1 MRKVI
6 SFDKELEFK
15 TMIGEI
21 TSISLDQDLSF
32 QDDSTVSGELV
43 VSGKYKLTAASRLE
57 DDFLFHLP
65 MEIVLTERLD
75 SKTRNVTIED
85 FRYEVE
91 DNDILLCH
99 IDLLVEGVEIIDDI
113 ESDSSDSDIRETT
126 GSSAS
131 EIVDSSHDTG
141 IKSELS
147 EEELRP
153 VEATDIV
160 TPIESTFSTPVV
172 SSQREEPFMDVAP
185 VISSNVSDKSID
197 VDVDISV
204 NNNVTDTADTNT
216 NVNTNTNT
224 NTNINSSAIANS
236 SSNASSTAIIETADT
251 KDLKDQD
258 ESDGVGSLFSSFK
271 DSDET
276 FATYSVYI
284 FRANDTIEMI
294 MDKYQ
299 VTKEELESY
308 NDLSSLTI
316 GSKVIIP
323 THIHE

>member
-131 EIVDSSHDTG
+131 EIVDSSHDAG

-160 TPIESTFSTPVV
+160 TPIESTFSTPAV
-172 SSQREEPFMDVAP
+172 SSQREEPFMDIVPA
-185 VISSNVSDKSID
+185 ISSNASDKSID

-216 NVNTNTNT
+216 NVNTNTN
-224 NTNINSSAIANS
+224 INSSAIANS
-236 SSNASSTAIIETADT
+236 SSNAMIETADT

>member
-15 TMIGEI
+15 TMIGDI

-131 EIVDSSHDTG
+131 EIVDSSHDAG

-172 SSQREEPFMDVAP
+172 SNEREEPFMDIVPA
-185 VISSNVSDKSID
+185 ISSNASDKSID

-216 NVNTNTNT
+216 NVNTN
-224 NTNINSSAIANS
+224 INSSAIANS
-236 SSNASSTAIIETADT
+236 SSTAMIETVDT

>member
-32 QDDSTVSGELV
+32 QDDSTVSGDLV

-131 EIVDSSHDTG
+131 EIVDSSHDAG
-141 IKSELS
+141 IKSEWS

-172 SSQREEPFMDVAP
+172 SNQREESFMDIVPA
-185 VISSNVSDKSID
+185 ISSNASDKSID

-216 NVNTNTNT
+216 NVNTNTN
-224 NTNINSSAIANS
+224 INSSAIANS
-236 SSNASSTAIIETADT
+236 SSNAMIETVDM

>member
-131 EIVDSSHDTG
+131 EIVDSSHDAG

-153 VEATDIV
+153 VEVTDIV
-160 TPIESTFSTPVV
+160 TPIESTFSTPAV
-172 SSQREEPFMDVAP
+172 SNQREESFMDILPA
-185 VISSNVSDKSID
+185 ISSNASDKSID

-204 NNNVTDTADTNT
+204 NNNVTD
-216 NVNTNTNT
+216 
-224 NTNINSSAIANS
+224 
-236 SSNASSTAIIETADT
+236 TADT

-323 THIHE
+323 TNIHE

>member
-32 QDDSTVSGELV
+32 QDESTVSGELV

-131 EIVDSSHDTG
+131 EIVDSSHDAG

-153 VEATDIV
+153 VEVTDIV
-160 TPIESTFSTPVV
+160 TPIESTFSTPAV
-172 SSQREEPFMDVAP
+172 SNQREESFMDIVPA
-185 VISSNVSDKSID
+185 ISSNASDKSID

-216 NVNTNTNT
+216 NVNTNTN
-224 NTNINSSAIANS
+224 INSSAIANS
-236 SSNASSTAIIETADT
+236 SSNAMIETADT

>member
-21 TSISLDQDLSF
+21 TSISLDQNLSF

-75 SKTRNVTIED
+75 SQTRNVTIED
-85 FRYEVE
+85 FRYDVE

-99 IDLLVEGVEIIDDI
+99 IDLLVEGVEIIDDV
-113 ESDSSDSDIRETT
+113 ESDSCDSDIRETVPA
-126 GSSAS
+126 GR
-131 EIVDSSHDTG
+131 IVDSNYDMDVKKES
-141 IKSELS
+141 SV
-147 EEELRP
+147 EEVSP
-153 VEATDIV
+153 VQTSDIV
-160 TPIESTFSTPVV
+160 SPMDSSFSSQGA
-172 SSQREEPFMDVAP
+172 SSQREKQFSDVMP

-197 VDVDISV
+197 VD
-204 NNNVTDTADTNT
+204 ANT
-216 NVNTNTNT
+216 NANLSTST
-224 NTNINSSAIANS
+224 ISAVD
-236 SSNASSTAIIETADT
+236 DT
-251 KDLKDQD
+251 KDLKEQD
-258 ESDGVGSLFSSFK
+258 ESEGVGSLFSSFK

-299 VTKEELESY
+299 VTKEELENY
-308 NDLSSLTI
+308 NDLSSLAI

-323 THIHE
+323 THINE

>member
-15 TMIGEI
+15 TLIGEI

-131 EIVDSSHDTG
+131 EIVDSSHDAG

-172 SSQREEPFMDVAP
+172 SNEREEPFMDIVPA
-185 VISSNVSDKSID
+185 ISSNASDKSID

-216 NVNTNTNT
+216 NVNTNTN
-224 NTNINSSAIANS
+224 INSSAIANS
-236 SSNASSTAIIETADT
+236 SSTAMIETVDT

>member
-131 EIVDSSHDTG
+131 EIVDSSHDAG

-216 NVNTNTNT
+216 NVNTNTN
-224 NTNINSSAIANS
+224 INSSAIANS
-236 SSNASSTAIIETADT
+236 SSNAMIETADT

>member
-32 QDDSTVSGELV
+32 QDESTVSGELV

-75 SKTRNVTIED
+75 SQTRNVTIED

-99 IDLLVEGVEIIDDI
+99 IDLLVEGVEIIDDV
-113 ESDSSDSDIRETT
+113 ESDSSDSRENVSLSTDSSTDDI
-126 GSSAS
+126 
-131 EIVDSSHDTG
+131 IDSSHDVS
-141 IKSELS
+141 IKNESS
-147 EEELRP
+147 
-153 VEATDIV
+153 TDEISSV
-160 TPIESTFSTPVV
+160 ESTLLDSSSSG
-172 SSQREEPFMDVAP
+172 SSQREESFIDVTP
-185 VISSNVSDKSID
+185 VISSNVSDKSVD
-197 VDVDISV
+197 VDVNISV
-204 NNNVTDTADTNT
+204 NNPATDTVDTNT
-216 NVNTNTNT
+216 NVNTNV
-224 NTNINSSAIANS
+224 NSGVNG
-236 SSNASSTAIIETADT
+236 TDT
-251 KDLKDQD
+251 TELKEQD

>member
-21 TSISLDQDLSF
+21 TSISLDQNLLF
-32 QDDSTVSGELV
+32 EDDSTVSGELI

-57 DDFLFHLP
+57 EDFSFHLP

-75 SKTRNVTIED
+75 SETRNVNIED

-99 IDLLVEGVEIIDDI
+99 IDLLVEGVEIIDDV
-113 ESDSSDSDIRETT
+113 ESDCEDIRE
-126 GSSAS
+126 SS
-131 EIVDSSHDTG
+131 DTVS
-141 IKSELS
+141 I
-147 EEELRP
+147 
-153 VEATDIV
+153 EATDDNPSVEEIKTVQTSDIAAPIDISTSPEIV
-160 TPIESTFSTPVV
+160 SPRQEVV
-172 SSQREEPFMDVAP
+172 SNDSANFSNALDKP
-185 VISSNVSDKSID
+185 VD
-197 VDVDISV
+197 VDV
-204 NNNVTDTADTNT
+204 NV
-216 NVNTNTNT
+216 NVNTNSNS
-224 NTNINSSAIANS
+224 NINSNINTID
-236 SSNASSTAIIETADT
+236 STVEVDNTVVNDS
-251 KDLKDQD
+251 DDVH
-258 ESDGVGSLFSSFK
+258 DGVGSLFSSFK

-299 VTKEELESY
+299 VTKEELENY
-308 NDLSSLTI
+308 NDLSTLTI

-323 THIHE
+323 MQIHE

>member
-15 TMIGEI
+15 TMIGEV
-21 TSISLDQDLSF
+21 TSISLDQHLSF
-32 QDDSTVSGELV
+32 QDDSTVTGELV

-57 DDFLFHLP
+57 EDFSFHLP

-75 SKTRNVTIED
+75 SETRNVNIED

-99 IDLLVEGVEIIDDI
+99 IDLLVEGVEIIDDVEGDSDEREDI
-113 ESDSSDSDIRETT
+113 NEKSDAVRAVEVTSDSQSTEEIQP
-126 GSSAS
+126 AQVS
-131 EIVDSSHDTG
+131 EIVT
-141 IKSELS
+141 
-147 EEELRP
+147 P
-153 VEATDIV
+153 VD
-160 TPIESTFSTPVV
+160 FSTPSEPVSLRQEVV
-172 SSQREEPFMDVAP
+172 SNDTS
-185 VISSNVSDKSID
+185 ILSNPLDQAVD
-197 VDVDISV
+197 VDVNV
-204 NNNVTDTADTNT
+204 NI
-216 NVNTNTNT
+216 NTNTNDNDNI
-224 NTNINSSAIANS
+224 NTNVVTNSMVDVDANAVK
-236 SSNASSTAIIETADT
+236 NDDT
-251 KDLKDQD
+251 H
-258 ESDGVGSLFSSFK
+258 DGVGSLFSSFK
-271 DSDET
+271 DSNET

-299 VTKEELESY
+299 VTKEELENY

>member
-32 QDDSTVSGELV
+32 QDESTVSGELV

-131 EIVDSSHDTG
+131 EIVDSSHDAG

-160 TPIESTFSTPVV
+160 TPIESTFSTPAV
-172 SSQREEPFMDVAP
+172 SSQREEPFMDIVPA
-185 VISSNVSDKSID
+185 ISSNASDKSID

-204 NNNVTDTADTNT
+204 NNNVTD
-216 NVNTNTNT
+216 
-224 NTNINSSAIANS
+224 
-236 SSNASSTAIIETADT
+236 TADT

-299 VTKEELESY
+299 VTKEELENY

>member
-172 SSQREEPFMDVAP
+172 SNEREEPFMDIVPA
-185 VISSNVSDKSID
+185 ISSNASDKSID

-216 NVNTNTNT
+216 NVNTNTN
-224 NTNINSSAIANS
+224 INSSAIANS
-236 SSNASSTAIIETADT
+236 SSTAMIETVDT

-323 THIHE
+323 TNIHE

>member
-32 QDDSTVSGELV
+32 QDESTVSGELV

-131 EIVDSSHDTG
+131 EIVDSSHDAG

-153 VEATDIV
+153 VEVTDIV
-160 TPIESTFSTPVV
+160 TPIESTFSTPAV
-172 SSQREEPFMDVAP
+172 SNQREESFMDIVPA
-185 VISSNVSDKSID
+185 ISSNASDKSID

-216 NVNTNTNT
+216 NVNTNTN
-224 NTNINSSAIANS
+224 INSSAIANS
-236 SSNASSTAIIETADT
+236 SSNAMIETADT

-323 THIHE
+323 TNIHE

>member
-15 TMIGEI
+15 TMIGEV
-21 TSISLDQDLSF
+21 TSISLDQHLSF
-32 QDDSTVSGELV
+32 QDDSTVTGELV

-57 DDFLFHLP
+57 EDFSFHLP

-75 SKTRNVTIED
+75 PETRNVNIED

-99 IDLLVEGVEIIDDI
+99 IDLLVEGVEIIDDVVGDSDEREDII
-113 ESDSSDSDIRETT
+113 EKSDAVRAVEVTSDSQSTEEIQP
-126 GSSAS
+126 AQVS
-131 EIVDSSHDTG
+131 EIVT
-141 IKSELS
+141 
-147 EEELRP
+147 P
-153 VEATDIV
+153 VD
-160 TPIESTFSTPVV
+160 FSTPSEPVSPRQEVV
-172 SSQREEPFMDVAP
+172 SNDTS
-185 VISSNVSDKSID
+185 ILSNPLDQAVD
-197 VDVDISV
+197 VDVNV
-204 NNNVTDTADTNT
+204 NI
-216 NVNTNTNT
+216 NTNTNDNDNI
-224 NTNINSSAIANS
+224 NTNVVTNSMVDVDAN
-236 SSNASSTAIIETADT
+236 AVKDDDT
-251 KDLKDQD
+251 H
-258 ESDGVGSLFSSFK
+258 DGVGSLFSSFK

-299 VTKEELESY
+299 VTKEELENY

>member
-131 EIVDSSHDTG
+131 EIVDSSHDAG

-160 TPIESTFSTPVV
+160 TPIESTFSTPAV
-172 SSQREEPFMDVAP
+172 SSQREEPFMDIVPA
-185 VISSNVSDKSID
+185 ISSNASDKSID

-204 NNNVTDTADTNT
+204 NNNVTD
-216 NVNTNTNT
+216 
-224 NTNINSSAIANS
+224 
-236 SSNASSTAIIETADT
+236 TADT

>member
-1 MRKVI
+1 MRKVV

-21 TSISLDQDLSF
+21 TSISLDQNLLF
-32 QDDSTVSGELV
+32 EDDSTVSGELI

-57 DDFLFHLP
+57 EDFSFHLP

-75 SKTRNVTIED
+75 SETRNVNIED

-99 IDLLVEGVEIIDDI
+99 IDLLVEGVEIIDDV
-113 ESDSSDSDIRETT
+113 ESDCEDIRE
-126 GSSAS
+126 SS
-131 EIVDSSHDTG
+131 DTVS
-141 IKSELS
+141 I
-147 EEELRP
+147 
-153 VEATDIV
+153 EATDDNPSVEEIKTVQTSDIAAPIDISTSPEIV
-160 TPIESTFSTPVV
+160 SPRQEVV
-172 SSQREEPFMDVAP
+172 SNDSANFSNALDKP
-185 VISSNVSDKSID
+185 VD
-197 VDVDISV
+197 VDVK
-204 NNNVTDTADTNT
+204 VT
-216 NVNTNTNT
+216 VNTHSTS
-224 NTNINSSAIANS
+224 NINSNINTID
-236 SSNASSTAIIETADT
+236 STVEVDNTVVNDS
-251 KDLKDQD
+251 DDVH
-258 ESDGVGSLFSSFK
+258 DGVGSLFSSFK

-299 VTKEELESY
+299 VTKEELENY
-308 NDLSSLTI
+308 NDLSTLTI

-323 THIHE
+323 TQIHE

>member
-131 EIVDSSHDTG
+131 EIVDSSHDAG

-153 VEATDIV
+153 VEVTDIV
-160 TPIESTFSTPVV
+160 TPIESTFSTPAV
-172 SSQREEPFMDVAP
+172 SNQREESFMDIVPA
-185 VISSNVSDKSID
+185 ISSNASDKSID

-216 NVNTNTNT
+216 NVNTNTN
-224 NTNINSSAIANS
+224 INSSAIANS
-236 SSNASSTAIIETADT
+236 SSNAMIETADT

-323 THIHE
+323 TNIHE

>member
-15 TMIGEI
+15 TMIGEV
-21 TSISLDQDLSF
+21 TSISLDQHLSF
-32 QDDSTVSGELV
+32 QDDSTVTGELV

-57 DDFLFHLP
+57 EDFSFHLP

-75 SKTRNVTIED
+75 PETRNVNIED

-99 IDLLVEGVEIIDDI
+99 IDLLVEGVEIIDDVEGDSDEREDII
-113 ESDSSDSDIRETT
+113 EKSDAVRAVEVTSDSKSTEEIQPVQV
-126 GSSAS
+126 S
-131 EIVDSSHDTG
+131 EIVT
-141 IKSELS
+141 
-147 EEELRP
+147 P
-153 VEATDIV
+153 VD
-160 TPIESTFSTPVV
+160 FSTPSEPVSPRQEVV
-172 SSQREEPFMDVAP
+172 SNDTS
-185 VISSNVSDKSID
+185 ILSNPLDQAVD
-197 VDVDISV
+197 VDVNV
-204 NNNVTDTADTNT
+204 NI
-216 NVNTNTNT
+216 NTNTNT
-224 NTNINSSAIANS
+224 NANDNINTNVVTNSTVDVDASAVKDD
-236 SSNASSTAIIETADT
+236 DT
-251 KDLKDQD
+251 H
-258 ESDGVGSLFSSFK
+258 DGVRSLFSSFK

-299 VTKEELESY
+299 VTKEELENY

>member
-6 SFDKELEFK
+6 SFDKKLEFK

-32 QDDSTVSGELV
+32 QDESTVSGELV

-131 EIVDSSHDTG
+131 EIVDSSHDAG

-153 VEATDIV
+153 VEVTDIV
-160 TPIESTFSTPVV
+160 TPIESTFSTPAV
-172 SSQREEPFMDVAP
+172 SNQREESFMDILPA
-185 VISSNVSDKSID
+185 ISSNASDKSID

-216 NVNTNTNT
+216 NVNTNTN
-224 NTNINSSAIANS
+224 INSSAIANS
-236 SSNASSTAIIETADT
+236 SSNAMIETADT

-323 THIHE
+323 TNIHE

>member
-172 SSQREEPFMDVAP
+172 SNEREEPFMDIVPA
-185 VISSNVSDKSID
+185 ISSNASDKSID

-216 NVNTNTNT
+216 NVNTNTN
-224 NTNINSSAIANS
+224 INSSAIANS
-236 SSNASSTAIIETADT
+236 SSNAMIETADT

>member
-131 EIVDSSHDTG
+131 EIVDSSHDAG

-216 NVNTNTNT
+216 NVNTNTN
-224 NTNINSSAIANS
+224 INSSAIANS
-236 SSNASSTAIIETADT
+236 SSTAMIETVDT

>member
-113 ESDSSDSDIRETT
+113 ESDSSDSDIRETA

-131 EIVDSSHDTG
+131 EIVDSSHDAG

-172 SSQREEPFMDVAP
+172 SNEREEPFMDIVPA
-185 VISSNVSDKSID
+185 ISSNASDKSID

-216 NVNTNTNT
+216 NVNTNTN
-224 NTNINSSAIANS
+224 INSSAIANS
-236 SSNASSTAIIETADT
+236 SSNAMIETVDT

>member
-99 IDLLVEGVEIIDDI
+99 IDLLVEGVEIIADI

-131 EIVDSSHDTG
+131 EIVDSSHDAG

-153 VEATDIV
+153 VEVTDIV
-160 TPIESTFSTPVV
+160 TPIESTFSTSVV
-172 SSQREEPFMDVAP
+172 SSQREESFMDVAP

-216 NVNTNTNT
+216 NVNTNTN
-224 NTNINSSAIANS
+224 INSNAIANS

>member
-131 EIVDSSHDTG
+131 EIVDSSHDAG

-153 VEATDIV
+153 VEVTDIV
-160 TPIESTFSTPVV
+160 TPIESTFSTPAV
-172 SSQREEPFMDVAP
+172 SNQREESFMDILPA
-185 VISSNVSDKSID
+185 ISSNASDKSID

-216 NVNTNTNT
+216 NVNTNTN
-224 NTNINSSAIANS
+224 INSSAIANS
-236 SSNASSTAIIETADT
+236 SSNAMIETADT

>member
-32 QDDSTVSGELV
+32 QDESTVSGELV

-131 EIVDSSHDTG
+131 EIVDSSHDAG

-160 TPIESTFSTPVV
+160 TPIESTFSTPAV
-172 SSQREEPFMDVAP
+172 SSQREEPFMDIVPA
-185 VISSNVSDKSID
+185 ISSNASDKSID

-204 NNNVTDTADTNT
+204 NNNVTD
-216 NVNTNTNT
+216 
-224 NTNINSSAIANS
+224 
-236 SSNASSTAIIETADT
+236 TADT

-323 THIHE
+323 TNIHE

>member
-32 QDDSTVSGELV
+32 QDESTVSGELV

-131 EIVDSSHDTG
+131 EIVDSSHDAG

-160 TPIESTFSTPVV
+160 TPIESTFSTPAV
-172 SSQREEPFMDVAP
+172 SSQREEPFMDIVPA
-185 VISSNVSDKSID
+185 ISSNASDKSID

-216 NVNTNTNT
+216 NVNTNTN
-224 NTNINSSAIANS
+224 INSSAIANS
-236 SSNASSTAIIETADT
+236 SSNAMIETADT

>member
-131 EIVDSSHDTG
+131 EIVDSSHDVG

-153 VEATDIV
+153 VEVTDIV
-160 TPIESTFSTPVV
+160 TPIESTFSTPAV
-172 SSQREEPFMDVAP
+172 SNQREESFMDILPA
-185 VISSNVSDKSID
+185 ISSNASDKSID

-216 NVNTNTNT
+216 NVNTNTN
-224 NTNINSSAIANS
+224 INSSAIANS
-236 SSNASSTAIIETADT
+236 SSNAMIETADT

-323 THIHE
+323 TNIHE

>member
-131 EIVDSSHDTG
+131 EIVDSSHDAG

-153 VEATDIV
+153 VEVTDIV

-172 SSQREEPFMDVAP
+172 SSQREESFMDIVPA
-185 VISSNVSDKSID
+185 ISSNASDKSID

-216 NVNTNTNT
+216 NVNTNTN
-224 NTNINSSAIANS
+224 INSSAIANS
-236 SSNASSTAIIETADT
+236 SSNAMIETVDT

>member
-131 EIVDSSHDTG
+131 EIVDSSHDAG

-153 VEATDIV
+153 VEVTDIV
-160 TPIESTFSTPVV
+160 TPIESTFSTPAV
-172 SSQREEPFMDVAP
+172 SNQREESFMDIVPA
-185 VISSNVSDKSID
+185 ISSNASDKSID

-216 NVNTNTNT
+216 NVNTNTN
-224 NTNINSSAIANS
+224 INS
-236 SSNASSTAIIETADT
+236 SSNANSSSTAMIETVDT

>member
-32 QDDSTVSGELV
+32 QDESTVSGELV

-131 EIVDSSHDTG
+131 EIVDSSHDAG

-160 TPIESTFSTPVV
+160 TPIESTFSTPAV
-172 SSQREEPFMDVAP
+172 SNQREESFMDIVPA
-185 VISSNVSDKSID
+185 ISSNASDKSID

-216 NVNTNTNT
+216 NVNTNTN
-224 NTNINSSAIANS
+224 INSSAIANS
-236 SSNASSTAIIETADT
+236 SSNAMIETADT

-323 THIHE
+323 TNIHE

>member
-32 QDDSTVSGELV
+32 QDESTVSGELV

-131 EIVDSSHDTG
+131 EIIDSSHDAG

-160 TPIESTFSTPVV
+160 TPIESTFSTPAV
-172 SSQREEPFMDVAP
+172 SNQREESFMDIVPA
-185 VISSNVSDKSID
+185 ISSNASDKSID

-216 NVNTNTNT
+216 NVNTNTN
-224 NTNINSSAIANS
+224 INSSAIANA
-236 SSNASSTAIIETADT
+236 SSNAMIETVDT

>member
-32 QDDSTVSGELV
+32 QNDSTVSGELV

-131 EIVDSSHDTG
+131 EIVDSSHDAG

-153 VEATDIV
+153 VEVTDIV
-160 TPIESTFSTPVV
+160 TPIESTFSTPAV
-172 SSQREEPFMDVAP
+172 SNQREESFMDIVPA
-185 VISSNVSDKSID
+185 ISSNASDKSID

-216 NVNTNTNT
+216 NVNTNTN
-224 NTNINSSAIANS
+224 INSSAIANA
-236 SSNASSTAIIETADT
+236 SSNAMIETVDT

>member
-21 TSISLDQDLSF
+21 TSISLDQNLLF
-32 QDDSTVSGELV
+32 EDDSTVSGELI

-57 DDFLFHLP
+57 EDFSFHLP

-75 SKTRNVTIED
+75 SETRNVNIED

-99 IDLLVEGVEIIDDI
+99 IDLLVEGVEIIDDV
-113 ESDSSDSDIRETT
+113 ESDCEDIRE
-126 GSSAS
+126 SS
-131 EIVDSSHDTG
+131 DTVS
-141 IKSELS
+141 I
-147 EEELRP
+147 
-153 VEATDIV
+153 EATDDNPSVEEIKTVQTSDIAAPIDISTSPEIV
-160 TPIESTFSTPVV
+160 SPRQEVV
-172 SSQREEPFMDVAP
+172 SNDSANFSNAFDKP
-185 VISSNVSDKSID
+185 VD
-197 VDVDISV
+197 VDV
-204 NNNVTDTADTNT
+204 NV
-216 NVNTNTNT
+216 NVNTNSNS
-224 NTNINSSAIANS
+224 NINSNINTID
-236 SSNASSTAIIETADT
+236 STVEVDNTVVNDS
-251 KDLKDQD
+251 DDVH
-258 ESDGVGSLFSSFK
+258 DGVGSLFSSFK

-299 VTKEELESY
+299 VTKEELENY
-308 NDLSSLTI
+308 NDLSTLTI

-323 THIHE
+323 TQIHE